1 MGLDMGELTDAAAA
15 CGELRR
21 ASAAGWCSM
30 AAMRRGRI
38 WQTPRSWAWS
48 TWCSTKKCGLE
59 QTDMTPSA
67 WIYGQL
73 KRFRAGLEAGISYS
87 EAVLR
92 SDRCNWR
99 GWEHFQAYVPPWLS
113 MLRYPFKT
121 RAAGNS
127 GGPSLSG
134 DNRLETT

>member
-1 MGLDMGELTDAAAA
+1 MLLRHVENYGEPPQPGGVRWRL
-15 CGELRR
+15 
-21 ASAAGWCSM
+21 
-30 AAMRRGRI
+30 MRRGRI

-99 GWEHFQAYVPPWLS
+99 GWEHFQAYEPPWLS
-113 MLRYPFKT
+113 MLRSPFKRGPPET
-121 RAAGNS
+121 PAAQVCQGII
-127 GGPSLSG
+127 G
-134 DNRLETT
+134 